1 MWTHSELLRAAS
13 TASLLLAVFQPLR
26 AGETIPGPEN
36 PAEVEEFIDQ
46 FFHEKMAE
54 RHVPG
59 AVFVLVKN
67 GRILLAK
74 GYGYADLEREAP
86 VIPDKTVFQ
95 VASVTKLFTATAV
108 MQLYERGQL
117 RLEDD
122 VNRYLKTFQL
132 YEPFP
137 RPVTVANLL
146 THTGGFDERMIGMS
160 ARSRA
165 ELRPLASY
173 LAARMPACTL
183 PPGDVISYSNHG
195 IALAGYLVEEISG
208 MPFARYMDENLLG
221 PLQMR
226 HSSYE
231 PDAEFERQEAVSYR
245 YDKDLDRFNIADMP
259 YPNDGPAGALVATGT
274 DMAAFIIAHL
284 QDGRYGSARILKQDT
299 AREMQRQ
306 HFTQHP
312 KLPGCTYG
320 FWEGSRNGR
329 RWLGHGGDWSGFA
342 SLLFLMPAEG
352 VGFFVSHNAD
362 DWKLRDDLVKAF
374 MDRYYPAPSP
384 APRAV
389 PPADFVRRAGLFAG
403 SYRYNRYARRTLEK
417 LISSVQVQV
426 TDGHD
431 GTLTIEI
438 PALLKDLV
446 KPIRLV
452 ETEPLLFAR
461 EDGDGYAAF
470 RMDSEGHITHLA
482 LSALGLPVVLEKV
495 PWYETT
501 AVQGGL
507 AIAFLI
513 VFGSACMAWLSG
525 CVVRLW
531 RRTPPGAKPERFIS
545 RLAIVVSFLNLLFVG
560 GLVALVL
567 FGDLAYGMPR
577 TGAALLG
584 LPLVAAVLTAVL
596 VVASIR
602 MWREGAGTALRRCYV
617 SLVALAAVG
626 FLVVLDFWSLFG
638 FRY

>member
-1 MWTHSELLRAAS
+1 MRTHCELFRVAS
-13 TASLLLAVFQPLR
+13 TASLLLAVLQPLH
-26 AGETIPGPEN
+26 AGETVPGPEN
-36 PAEVEEFIDQ
+36 AAEVEKFVDQ

-59 AVFVLVKN
+59 AVFVLVKD

-74 GYGYADLEREAP
+74 GYGYADLERKAP

-108 MQLYERGQL
+108 MQLCERGQL

-132 YEPFP
+132 DEPFP

-165 ELRPLASY
+165 ELWPLASY
-173 LAARMPACTL
+173 LAARMPACAL
-183 PPGDVISYSNHG
+183 PPGDVLSYSNHG

-208 MPFARYMDENLLG
+208 IPFARYMEENLLG
-221 PLQMR
+221 PLEMR

-231 PDAEFERQEAVSYR
+231 PDAEFEREEAVSYR
-245 YDKDLDRFNIADMP
+245 YDKDGDRFTVAPMP
-259 YPNDGPAGALVATGT
+259 YPNDGPAGALAATGT

-284 QDGRYGSARILKQDT
+284 QDGRYGSARILDRDT
-299 AREMQRQ
+299 AREMHRQ
-306 HFTQHP
+306 HFTQHA
-312 KLPGCTYG
+312 KLTGCTYG

-329 RWLGHGGDWSGFA
+329 RWLWHGGDWSGFA

-352 VGFFVSHNAD
+352 VGFFVSYNAD

-374 MDRYYPAPSP
+374 MDHYYPAKTP
-384 APRAV
+384 APRAI
-389 PPADFVRRAGLFAG
+389 PPADFARRAGLFAG

-417 LISSVQVQV
+417 LISSVQLQV

-438 PALLKDLV
+438 PALLKDIV
-446 KPIRLV
+446 EPIRLV

-470 RMDSEGHITHLA
+470 RMDSEGRITHLA

-507 AIAFLI
+507 AVAFLV
-513 VFGSACMAWLSG
+513 VFVSACVVWLTG
-525 CVVRLW
+525 FLVRWW
-531 RRTPPGAKPERFIS
+531 RRAPGGVKAGRFIP
-545 RLAIVVSFLNLLFVG
+545 RLAVVVSFLNLAFVG
-560 GLVALVL
+560 GLFALVV

-577 TGAALLG
+577 AGAALLG
-584 LPLVAAVLTAVL
+584 LPLVAAGLTAGL
-596 VVASIR
+596 VVVNIR
-602 MWREGAGTALRRCYV
+602 MWSAGEGSALRRCYV
-617 SLVALAAVG
+617 SLIALAAVG
-626 FLVVLDFWSLFG
+626 FLVVLDFWNLVG
-638 FRY
+638 FHY